1 MVSDR
6 IKELE
11 QKVKNDSFRQ
21 QEDRMSLETKISKGL
36 QSRADLEQE
45 LELIMKTKEELE
57 ISY

>member
-1 MVSDR
+1 VVSDR